1 MIRSKIDIH
10 CSDLNLLD
18 VQACR
23 LRSIDGLH
31 ALESLQS
38 LHISHNQIEQIEN
51 LDRNVELETVDLSGN
66 PIKALTGE
74 LTNTSGAYYFLFYRT

>member
-1 MIRSKIDIH
+1 MKNDVF

-23 LRSIDGLH
+23 LRSIDGLQ
-31 ALESLQS
+31 ALENLQS

-51 LDRNVELETVDLSGN
+51 LDGNVELETVDLSGN

-74 LTNTSGAYYFLFYRT
+74 ISHLSGLYHF